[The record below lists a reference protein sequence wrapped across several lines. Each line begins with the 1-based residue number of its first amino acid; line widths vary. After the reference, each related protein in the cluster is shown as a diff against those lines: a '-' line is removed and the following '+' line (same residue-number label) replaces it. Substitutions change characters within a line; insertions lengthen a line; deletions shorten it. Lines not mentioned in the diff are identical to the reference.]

1 MTVTTTPLGDVL
13 VNVVTTGL
21 EVWGGGVVVAG
32 GIVEVVRVVS
42 AAVSYERRRCFM
54 EGGRRGA

>member
-13 VNVVTTGL
+13 VKVVTTGF
-21 EVWGGGVVVAG
+21 EVWGGGVVVPG

-42 AAVSYERRRCFM
+42 DAVSYERRRCFM
-54 EGGRRGA
+54 GRSRRGA